1 MMRDRLD
8 GTCVDGAATAHPNFA
23 KRRVGGRE
31 RFGERLADRI
41 EERHLLHPTAREGV
55 HRENLVNEGVGLERL
70 LPGFDL
76 FLFLRAARVAHL
88 VQKHDDGFPDPGEN
102 LHFRGN
108 VARAVG
114 ALRYVH
120 EIEHHARGVA
130 DVTHDALIEEEG
142 LVGEAVPDFAQKP
155 SDRIRAAAKTLGQAH
170 GVAEARGVPKN
181 ELATRGIA
189 REHVVIRRFGD
200 VRTVG
205 DLSHV
210 SGEKRARQRGLS
222 DVGVTH
228 EAQVYA

>member
-1 MMRDRLD
+1 MRDRFD
-8 GTCVDGAATAHPNFA
+8 GTRVDGAAAPHPDFA
-23 KRRVGGRE
+23 KRGVGGRE
-31 RFGERLADRI
+31 RLGEGFADCVK
-41 EERHLLHPTAREGV
+41 ERHLLHPAARKGV
-55 HRENLVNEGVGLERL
+55 HREDLVNEGIGSERL

-76 FLFLRAARVAHL
+76 FLFLGATRVAHL
-88 VQKHDDGFPDPGEN
+88 VQKHDDGLSDPGED

-120 EIEHHARGVA
+120 EIEHHARSVA

-155 SDRIRAAAKTLGQAH
+155 SDRVRAAAKTLGKAH
-170 GVAEARGVPKN
+170 GIAEARGVPEN
-181 ELATRGIA
+181 ELAARGIA
-189 REHVVIRRFGD
+189 REHIVVRRLGD
-200 VRTVG
+200 VRAVG
-205 DLSHV
+205 HFSHV

>member
-1 MMRDRLD
+1 MSYNCQVSFHNIGIFSNKSRK
-8 GTCVDGAATAHPNFA
+8 GC
-23 KRRVGGRE
+23 K
-31 RFGERLADRI
+31 
-41 EERHLLHPTAREGV
+41 
-55 HRENLVNEGVGLERL
+55 NL
-70 LPGFDL
+70 FDF
-76 FLFLRAARVAHL
+76 FLFLGAARVAHL
-88 VQKHDDGFPDPGEN
+88 VQKHDDGLSDPGED

-114 ALRYVH
+114 AFRHVD

-130 DVTHDALIEEEG
+130 DVTHDALIKEEG

-155 SDRIRAAAKTLGQAH
+155 SDRIRAAAKTLGKAH
-170 GVAEARGVPKN
+170 GIAEARGVPEN
-181 ELATRGIA
+181 EFAPCGIA
-189 REHVVIRRFGD
+189 REHVVVRRFGD

-210 SGEKRARQRGLS
+210 SREKRARQRGLP